1 MMNTTPNVASTLDG
15 TVVRFEVREGIRRI
29 SCAVLGEAL
38 EAASGLT
45 APSTVALRRGSF
57 DRFRTLIDAAA
68 KLKSRTLP
76 SEFIGPIVLTGDDLR
91 SMPPQTGVPPFG
103 SSARGRTWPASAI
116 DGVLTSSATMSG
128 DAASLGPVS
137 QRSLPPPRRRP

>member
-1 MMNTTPNVASTLDG
+1 MNITSNVASTLDG
-15 TVVRFEVREGIRRI
+15 SVVRFEVREGIRRI
-29 SCAVLGEAL
+29 SCAVLREAL

-57 DRFRTLIDAAA
+57 DRFRTLIDAVP
-68 KLKSRTLP
+68 KLKSRTVP

-103 SSARGRTWPASAI
+103 SSA
-116 DGVLTSSATMSG
+116 GV
-128 DAASLGPVS
+128 GPG
-137 QRSLPPPRRRP
+137 PPPPMTAC

>member
-1 MMNTTPNVASTLDG
+1 MNTTSNVASTLDG
-15 TVVRFEVREGIRRI
+15 NVMRFEVCEGIRRI
-29 SCAVLGEAL
+29 SCIVLGEAL
-38 EAASGLT
+38 EAASGLK

-57 DRFRTLIDAAA
+57 DRFRTLIDTAA

-76 SEFIGPIVLTGDDLR
+76 PEFTGPIVLTGDDLR

-103 SSARGRTWPASAI
+103 SPARGRTWSASAI
-116 DGVLTSSATMSG
+116 DDVLTSSATMSS

-137 QRSLPPPRRRP
+137 RRSGGRR